1 LSRQG
6 WDWFCDSKKENVQNK
21 VNDRKTT
28 PPQETSVKRPA
39 PDDNGV
45 SGMFHVRK
53 RRDRS
58 CPWLPILIGAR
69 GRNRIRIDR
78 CRRRRIDVC
87 DSSRRSTAKGA
98 VKIALSRF
106 NPEVARVTPARP
118 SCSGDA

>member
-28 PPQETSVKRPA
+28 PPQETSVKRPP

-45 SGMFHVRK
+45 SLMFHVRK

-69 GRNRIRIDR
+69 GRNRIRIDH
-78 CRRRRIDVC
+78 ID
-87 DSSRRSTAKGA
+87 DA
-98 VKIALSRF
+98 VLMSVIPAAGQPQK
-106 NPEVARVTPARP
+106 AR
-118 SCSGDA
+118 